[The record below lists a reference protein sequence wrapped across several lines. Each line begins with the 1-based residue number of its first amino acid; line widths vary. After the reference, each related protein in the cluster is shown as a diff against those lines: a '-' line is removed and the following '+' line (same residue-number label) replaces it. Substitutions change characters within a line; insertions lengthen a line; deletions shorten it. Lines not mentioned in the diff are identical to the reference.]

1 MMSQPVMLEVTEASV
16 VWLRL
21 SGNGMSAAEMV
32 FDGNCATDKD
42 MYNQGTTPGCHFLAA
57 AKWCCCDNRCHA
69 FEIVPWEGMKMTMV
83 AALVRQST

>member
-42 MYNQGTTPGCHFLAA
+42 MYDQQGTTPGCHFLAA
-57 AKWCCCDNRCHA
+57 AKW
-69 FEIVPWEGMKMTMV
+69 
-83 AALVRQST
+83 